1 MLCLVLAGGRFTA
14 SAQVTFGGTVT
25 TVTTLNQ
32 GTGFASFKSIAAD
45 SAGNIYATEMAYNF
59 SPSFS
64 YSSYVLKFTPQANG
78 SYVQSTLV
86 AGPSGSEY
94 MGIAVDTGG
103 NVYYADFGNS
113 AIVELTPSGGSY
125 TAATL
130 PISITNPLSVAVDA
144 SGNLFLGSNAGTV
157 YEEVLSQGAYTQQT
171 IWTANPGSTPLTIA
185 LDSNDDLYI
194 TQGGNLNVVVL
205 TNQGSYSYTQNGFTI
220 PSGNQPSNVGDAVPD
235 SAGDVYVDDSGNGIL
250 YEYLYANGSY
260 TETVVSSSLTT
271 PDALLLGA
279 NGNLFIGSASL
290 VELQIGSV
298 PFGTQAVAANP
309 GTSTDTI
316 ALPFNVAAG
325 QTVGSVKILTTG
337 IAGKDFV
344 DAGSSTCTPQTY
356 PDATT
361 CVVNVNFTPLA
372 PGLRQGAVVIADGSG
387 NTLSSVLLYGTG
399 TGPLPVY
406 ASAASATLQGGYLYV
421 QGAAVDSA
429 GNVYVVDESG
439 GPNYSGAVYKIAP
452 GGAQTLVTSSIS
464 NPSGIAIDGAG
475 NLYVSSAYPGGV
487 YEIAPSGTV
496 SQIPAL
502 SSYLYLQQIAL
513 DGQGNLYVAA
523 GYPSSVLKYSP
534 SGQVT
539 QLGTGTQYPE
549 GIAVDTAG
557 NVYVGDCGSSS
568 VYRITPSGA
577 TIGLVSGIYNCPASL
592 AIDPAGN
599 LYIGQQYGGPVLEYT
614 TAGVLNTVIQGNFS
628 LGGMALDSAGNLYYS
643 DDNTGNLFESKQAT
657 APLLAFAATDKG
669 SSSASG
675 TQVET
680 LTNAGNAPLTF
691 SSIAFPTDFPEDSA
705 DSTDCSVSAPL
716 ASSSSC
722 TFTID
727 FKPVEPSP
735 AALSETV
742 TATTNYLPK
751 PAQTIPVSGVELYM
765 TTVAT
770 PTFSLPA
777 GAYPA
782 EQGVA
787 ITDATPN
794 TTIFYTVDGSTPTT
808 ASALYRGPVP
818 IYTFETLQAI
828 AIKAGMNNSAVA
840 SAKYI
845 IGSNAINNVN
855 GGFSTSSY
863 TLNGGAT
870 ILSNGA
876 LQLTSGNGGP
886 GNVSAWY
893 NTPVN
898 VQAFR
903 SEFTFQQLNAS
914 GDGMTFAIQG
924 NGTGAL
930 GGGGGDLG
938 YGGIPNSV
946 ALKFDLYDN
955 AGEGSNSTGVFTDGA
970 DPYLPATDLTP
981 SGINLHSGDTMDA
994 VVVYDGTNLT
1004 LTLTD
1009 TVTNAVFTGA
1019 FPVNIPSL
1027 VGGNTAYV
1035 GFTGGQGGAT
1045 SVQNVLTWTF
1055 VNQSGPVTATP
1066 VFVPGSFSGN
1076 NPTTVTITDSMPGAT
1091 FYYTVNGTTPTI
1103 VSPVYTGPLTIGN
1116 SITLK
1121 AIAVAPGYSPSGV
1134 ASGTYTL
1141 TAANPVIS
1149 LASGTY
1155 VGPQTVTLTTA
1166 SNGVSLYYTTN
1177 GAPPN
1182 VNSTK
1187 YAGPIT
1193 VSSSETLSVIA
1204 AGTGYTSSSVVTA
1217 TYYISAPPS
1226 APTFSPAA
1234 GNYNN
1239 AVPITLSDSGS
1250 NATFYYTLDGSTP
1263 TTSSTKYSG
1272 SIPMHSGQTINAIAT
1287 IPGYSGVSPVGSAT
1301 YTLTAA
1307 TPMANVSG
1315 GTYTGPQS
1323 VTLTTATTG
1332 GYIAYTTNGT
1342 TPTAS
1347 SSIYS
1352 GPITIGASET
1362 LKFVGLATGYTSS
1375 PVVTETFYIGQPP
1388 ATPMLSI
1395 SGGVYNNAQT
1405 VSISE
1410 SAPGATIYYTLNG
1423 TAPTASSL
1431 KYTGPLTINNS
1442 VTLNAVAISPGY
1454 NPSTVVSATYTL
1466 TAATPVVSLPTGTY
1480 TGPQTVTITTASTN
1494 ANLFYTTNNT
1504 LPTSS
1509 STKYTGPI
1517 TISSS
1522 ETLRVMAVE
1531 TGYSN
1536 SPVVATTYT
1545 IH

>member
-1 MLCLVLAGGRFTA
+1 MRNVNLSRLVLLRNVRSLLSLFCLVLAGGCFTASA

-25 TVTTLNQ
+25 TLATLNQ

-45 SAGNIYATEMAYNF
+45 SVGNIYATEMAYNF
-59 SPSFS
+59 SPSFF
-64 YSSYVLKFTPQANG
+64 YASSVLKFTPQGDG
-78 SYVQSTLV
+78 SYLQSTLV

-94 MGIAVDTGG
+94 MGIAVDTAG

-113 AIVELTPSGGSY
+113 AIVELTASGGSY

-144 SGNLFLGSNAGTV
+144 SGNLFLGNNSGTV

-344 DAGSSTCTPQTY
+344 DAGSSTCTAQTY
-356 PDATT
+356 ANATS

-406 ASAASATLQGGYLYV
+406 ASAASATLQGGYVYV

-439 GPNYSGAVYKIAP
+439 GPNYSGTVYKIAP

-475 NLYVSSAYPGGV
+475 NLYISSAYPGGV

-628 LGGMALDSAGNLYYS
+628 LGGMALDSAGNLFYS

-675 TQVET
+675 PQVET

-691 SSIAFPTDFPEDSA
+691 SNIAFPTDFPEDSA

-716 ASSSSC
+716 ASAASC

-735 AALSETV
+735 ASLSETV

-777 GAYPA
+777 GTYPA
-782 EQGVA
+782 EQGVT
-787 ITDATPN
+787 IKDATPN

-818 IYTFETLQAI
+818 VYTSETLQAI
-828 AIKAGMNNSAVA
+828 AVKGGMNNSSVA
-840 SAKYI
+840 SAQYI
-845 IGSNAINNVN
+845 
-855 GGFSTSSY
+855 
-863 TLNGGAT
+863 
-870 ILSNGA
+870 
-876 LQLTSGNGGP
+876 
-886 GNVSAWY
+886 
-893 NTPVN
+893 
-898 VQAFR
+898 VQA
-903 SEFTFQQLNAS
+903 
-914 GDGMTFAIQG
+914 
-924 NGTGAL
+924 
-930 GGGGGDLG
+930 
-938 YGGIPNSV
+938 
-946 ALKFDLYDN
+946 
-955 AGEGSNSTGVFTDGA
+955 
-970 DPYLPATDLTP
+970 
-981 SGINLHSGDTMDA
+981 
-994 VVVYDGTNLT
+994 
-1004 LTLTD
+1004 
-1009 TVTNAVFTGA
+1009 
-1019 FPVNIPSL
+1019 
-1027 VGGNTAYV
+1027 
-1035 GFTGGQGGAT
+1035 
-1045 SVQNVLTWTF
+1045 
-1055 VNQSGPVTATP
+1055 GPPTATP
-1066 VFVPGSFSGN
+1066 VLVPGSFSGN
-1076 NPTTVTITDSMPGAT
+1076 NPTTVTITDSMPGST

-1103 VSPVYTGPLTIGN
+1103 ESPVYTGPLTIGN
-1116 SITLK
+1116 SVTLK
-1121 AIAVAPGYSPSGV
+1121 AIAVAPGYSPSSV
-1134 ASGTYTL
+1134 VSGTYTL
-1141 TAANPVIS
+1141 TAANPIIS

-1155 VGPQTVTLTTA
+1155 TGPQTVTITTA
-1166 SNGVSLYYTTN
+1166 STGASIFYTTN
-1177 GAPPN
+1177 GSTPN
-1182 VNSTK
+1182 VNATK
-1187 YAGPIT
+1187 YTGPIT
-1193 VSSSETLSVIA
+1193 VSASETLTAIA
-1204 AGTGYTSSSVVTA
+1204 QATGYAASSPVSA

-1226 APTFSPAA
+1226 APAFSPA
-1234 GNYNN
+1234 GGTYNN
-1239 AVPITLSDSGS
+1239 AQSITLSDTGS
-1250 NATFYYTLDGSTP
+1250 NATFYYTLDGSMP
-1263 TTSSTKYSG
+1263 TTASHKYTGPISMQNG
-1272 SIPMHSGQTINAIAT
+1272 ETINAVAFV
-1287 IPGYSGVSPVGSAT
+1287 PGYGLSSVGSAT
-1301 YTLTAA
+1301 YALAVA
-1307 TPMANVSG
+1307 TPVVSVPA
-1315 GTYTGPQS
+1315 GTYSGPQTVS
-1323 VTLTTATTG
+1323 VTTATTG
-1332 GYIAYTTNGT
+1332 AAIFYSTNGT
-1342 TPTAS
+1342 PATAS
-1347 SSIYS
+1347 SARYT
-1352 GPITIGASET
+1352 GPITVNSSET
-1362 LKFVGLATGYTSS
+1362 LNVIALATGYTPSAT
-1375 PVVTETFYIGQPP
+1375 VAAKYYIGQAPT
-1388 ATPMLSI
+1388 TPVLSLN
-1395 SGGVYNNAQT
+1395 SGVYNNNQT

-1423 TAPTASSL
+1423 STPTTTSP
-1431 KYTGPLTINNS
+1431 KYTSPITINNS
-1442 VTLNAVAISPGY
+1442 VTLNAIAVEPGY
-1454 NPSTVVSATYTL
+1454 NPTAVASATYTL
-1466 TAATPVVSLPTGTY
+1466 TAANPVISLASGSY
-1480 TGPQTVTITTASTN
+1480 TGAQTVTVTTASTN
-1494 ANLFYTTNNT
+1494 AILVYTTNGNQ
-1504 LPTSS
+1504 PVPG

-1517 TISSS
+1517 TVNAS
-1522 ETLRVMAVE
+1522 ETLRVMAIA
-1531 TGYSN
+1531 TGYNN
-1536 SPVVATTYT
+1536 SAIVTNTYT